1 MGGIDVVILVR
12 SARFCAPFA
21 PKQPRRVA
29 APTRRGAHGAP
40 HHPDKST
47 RRHGVYHPEL
57 EPLHMPDF
65 ATLRIDL
72 FPNRMSDTLFLAEMS
87 SSEQEKAELLNR
99 AQQAH

>member
-1 MGGIDVVILVR
+1 
-12 SARFCAPFA
+12 
-21 PKQPRRVA
+21 
-29 APTRRGAHGAP
+29 
-40 HHPDKST
+40 
-47 RRHGVYHPEL
+47 
-57 EPLHMPDF
+57 MPDF